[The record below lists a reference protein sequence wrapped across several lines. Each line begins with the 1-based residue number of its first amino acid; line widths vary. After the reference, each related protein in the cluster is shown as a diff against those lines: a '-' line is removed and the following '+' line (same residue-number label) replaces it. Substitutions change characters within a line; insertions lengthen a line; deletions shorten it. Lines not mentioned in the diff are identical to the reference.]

1 MDEIIYKSGDHYK
14 NQFNIMA
21 TLPPKSKLIVKHCTI
36 KQLSEEQQIEAAKKA
51 IQVNSLN
58 APQLHSLR
66 RMMPGITA
74 NPLRLA
80 MATKKYW
87 GIKGVK
93 LTVGFLDNPPQD
105 LRRRLLSHMNA
116 WGKFCNVKFV
126 ASIVNPQVRIS
137 RSTPAPDNGY
147 WSYLGTDILSVHP
160 DEPTMNLEDF
170 TMNTSDAEFY
180 RVVRHETGHTL
191 GFEHEHMRKEIV
203 SGIDVEKAVKY
214 FKKTEGWSRKD
225 VIDQVLTPLE
235 SSALIATAKPD
246 PKSIMCYWL
255 PAEIM
260 KDGKA
265 IPGGK
270 DINKMDAKFATQ
282 QYPPKKPKH

>member
-1 MDEIIYKSGDHYK
+1 V
-14 NQFNIMA
+14 
-21 TLPPKSKLIVKHCTI
+21 IVTHCTI
-36 KQLSEEQQIEAAKKA
+36 RQLSEEQQIEAASKA
-51 IQVNSLN
+51 VKINIRN
-58 APQLHSLR
+58 APQIHSLR
-66 RMMPGITA
+66 RMMPGITG
-74 NPLRLA
+74 NPSKLA

-93 LTVGFLDNPPQD
+93 LTVGFMDSPSSD

-126 ASIVNPQVRIS
+126 ASNVNPQVRIS

-147 WSYLGTDILSVHP
+147 WSYLGTDILTVP
-160 DEPTMNLEDF
+160 DDEPTMNLEDF
-170 TMNTSDAEFY
+170 TMNTSDSEFF

-203 SGIDVEKAVKY
+203 SSIDVEKAVKY

-225 VIDQVLTPLE
+225 VMDQVLTPLD

-260 KDGKA
+260 KNGKA
-265 IPGGK
+265 ISGGT
-270 DINKMDAKFATQ
+270 DIDKMDAKFATQ
-282 QYPPKKPKH
+282 QYPLKKP